1 MEKPGPSLLSNR
13 SVSAKTEHLGK
24 LTKVLVAYFKKWKL
38 VFPTHE
44 ISKEQLGVYLQALS
58 GLTIGELED
67 GCREVIK
74 ISLTFPKPAEIIAAA
89 RECTGEG
96 FSGPPLLDYQDITDA
111 EREAAFAENAE
122 FTAKLKAQLGVGQ
135 VIKSP
140 TRSEE
145 RRVG

>member
-1 MEKPGPSLLSNR
+1 
-13 SVSAKTEHLGK
+13 
-24 LTKVLVAYFKKWKL
+24 
-38 VFPTHE
+38 
-44 ISKEQLGVYLQALS
+44 
-58 GLTIGELED
+58 LTIGELED

-140 TRSEE
+140 TPGHKITIVPPTRSLEE
-145 RRVG
+145 QKAELVRRGFLTGTPHHPGCLCPDCQKRRCHT